1 MVCATMGHSRK
12 LPVERDE
19 LAVDVEA
26 VVESDTDTLV
36 DAVSRGEFA
45 GPGLEL
51 LCREAD
57 AETVGIDEGVLE
69 IVRIVTALLAHR
81 DERADDTAP

>member
-1 MVCATMGHSRK
+1 MVYATMGHRRE
-12 LPVERDE
+12 LPIERDK

-45 GPGLEL
+45 GPELEL

-69 IVRIVTALLAHR
+69 IVRIVTVLLAHR
-81 DERADDTAP
+81 DEHSDNTAP

>member
-1 MVCATMGHSRK
+1 MVYATMGHRRE
-12 LPVERDE
+12 LPIERDK

-45 GPGLEL
+45 GPELEL

-57 AETVGIDEGVLE
+57 AETVEIDDGILE

-81 DERADDTAP
+81 DERSDDTAP